1 MPVGQSCLTAIA
13 DIVSVPLDIAVDRH
27 PRSQPDEASA
37 TKAMYKRGMRFS
49 TFEEFWPFYVREHSK
64 KSTRTIHFVGTTAVM
79 GLVAY
84 AAARRKVWPLLVAP
98 VVGYGPAWFS
108 HYFIEG
114 NKPATFKYPL
124 WSLRADF
131 VMWSKIA
138 RGTMDAEIERITHDE
153 AARTNGDAAHAPS

>member
-1 MPVGQSCLTAIA
+1 MPRVYIAFVALAASGCERGCLSTAT
-13 DIVSVPLDIAVDRH
+13 SNGCLLYT
-27 PRSQPDEASA
+27 S
-37 TKAMYKRGMRFS
+37 
-49 TFEEFWPFYVREHSK
+49 
-64 KSTRTIHFVGTTAVM
+64 
-79 GLVAY
+79 
-84 AAARRKVWPLLVAP
+84 RRKVWPLLVAP

-138 RGTMDAEIERITHDE
+138 RGTMDAEVERVTHDE
-153 AARTNGDAAHAPS
+153 AAHTTTNGDAAHAPS